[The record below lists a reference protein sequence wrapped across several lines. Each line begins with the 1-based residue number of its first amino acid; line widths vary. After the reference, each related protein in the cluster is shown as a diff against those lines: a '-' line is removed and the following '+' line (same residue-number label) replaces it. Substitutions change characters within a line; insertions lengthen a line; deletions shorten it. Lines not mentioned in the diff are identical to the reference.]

1 LGHSSLSRQT
11 AFEGSFR
18 STSSIAVAAQSGNFV
33 VVSGSTAEQRKSS
46 DRHMKANADTD
57 YARKRICSHPGF
69 VLAPESFQ
77 GSSNLTFYQHDMAD
91 CFRFQIDGEF
101 HDSLVRELDGCWQ
114 TARSTVSDRPLIV
127 DLRFVT
133 SWGDPAVELLGRMHQ
148 AGAKFMAL
156 PGQSAQLTELITG
169 VPQELEA
176 PAAVE
181 NRHSVLVRKGLL
193 QKVHGWFKP
202 ARQLQLPS

>member
-1 LGHSSLSRQT
+1 
-11 AFEGSFR
+11 
-18 STSSIAVAAQSGNFV
+18 
-33 VVSGSTAEQRKSS
+33 
-46 DRHMKANADTD
+46 MKTHADSD

-69 VLAPESFQ
+69 SLAPESVP

-101 HDSLVRELDGCWQ
+101 HDSLVRELEGCWQ
-114 TARSTVSDRPLIV
+114 TAASTVSGRPLIV

-133 SWGDPAVELLGRMHQ
+133 SWGEPAIELLRRMHQ
-148 AGAKFMAL
+148 AGARFVAL
-156 PGQSAQLTELITG
+156 PGRSAQLTQLITG
-169 VPQELEA
+169 EPREVET

-181 NRHSVLVRKGLL
+181 MRHTAFMRKGLL

-202 ARQLQLPS
+202 ARQLQLPG